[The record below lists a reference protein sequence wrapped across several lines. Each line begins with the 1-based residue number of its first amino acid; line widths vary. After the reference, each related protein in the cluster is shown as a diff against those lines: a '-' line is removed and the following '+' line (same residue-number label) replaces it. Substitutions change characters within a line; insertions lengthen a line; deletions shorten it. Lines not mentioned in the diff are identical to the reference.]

1 MAFLVR
7 SLAVITVL
15 LVALVAVIITSK
27 DGSVPE
33 EGMRRKLSEE
43 FLVFED
49 MFVGEVE
56 VEMTESETV
65 NATTEVPVEGEV
77 IKDDVIDGDE
87 VESDFSDFL
96 ASPDDFD
103 FEAVQAEEQQFEL
116 EMQAHE
122 YGEAMMNAIML
133 EEQAKYEEELAIER
147 AALEGT
153 PEAQAEAVEV
163 GEMAE
168 MVLEDAVEQ
177 ESDIVQKELQQAQ
190 EFVEESGRKLR
201 EELKAR
207 GHSKIVLNGV
217 TFEAEE

>member
-15 LVALVAVIITSK
+15 LVALVAVVITSK

-33 EGMRRKLSEE
+33 EGMRRKLSED

-56 VEMTESETV
+56 VKMTENESAD
-65 NATTEVPVEGEV
+65 ATTEVPVEGEV

-87 VESDFSDFL
+87 VESDFSEFL

-103 FEAVQAEEQQFEL
+103 FEAIQEEEQQFEL

-133 EEQAKYEEELAIER
+133 EEQARYEEELAIER

-163 GEMAE
+163 GNMAE

-177 ESDIVQKELQQAQ
+177 ESDIIQKELQQAQ
-190 EFVEESGRKLR
+190 EFVEDSGRKLK

-217 TFEAEE
+217 TFDAEE